1 MLKRVITYIFLFVSV
16 VGFTQTDKQ
25 KQLEAQKA
33 QIQRQIANFRDLLKS
48 EQNKEKTVLEQL
60 QEQRTKISLTEAL
73 IKTTKEQ
80 ENLLQRDISANEKQ
94 IAALTKELEELKA
107 DYAQMIVKSYETRSE
122 QSRAMFVL
130 SSDNFLQAYKRI
142 QYMKQYADYR
152 KEQGQEVQ
160 QKSEV
165 LAEKNK
171 ALQKQKSEKQK
182 LLQET
187 QKELANLEKE
197 RKAQDALMAI
207 INSNKRK
214 YTADIKKKQQQS
226 DEIDRQ
232 IEKLKREAIAE
243 ANRKKAEAEAK
254 AAGKKVDVKNI
265 STTKYD
271 LTPEAKLIANNF
283 AANKGKLPWPVER
296 GVVTTRFGNQPHP
309 IEKHL
314 TVNNTGITFS
324 TNAGAEAQAIFE
336 GEVTQIMVVTPVN
349 MLVWVRHGDYV
360 SIYGNLD
367 KVYVK
372 KGDKVHLKQKLGRIH
387 TVSSTGSTT
396 MKFTLTQ
403 NVNTLNPEHWLHG
416 L

>member
-254 AAGKKVDVKNI
+254 ATGKKVDTRTI
-265 STTKYD
+265 STTKYE
-271 LTPEAKLIANNF
+271 LTPETKLVADNF
-283 AANKGKLPWPVER
+283 RANKGKLPSPVER
-296 GVVTTRFGNQPHP
+296 GVVTSRYGNQPHP
-309 IEKHL
+309 VEKHL
-314 TVNNTGITFS
+314 TINNLGIIFS
-324 TNAGAEAQAIFE
+324 THEGAEAQAIFE
-336 GEVTQIMVVTPVN
+336 GVVTQIMVVTPVN
-349 MLVWVRHGDYV
+349 MHVWVQHGDYV

-372 KGDKVHLKQKLGRIH
+372 KGQKVHFKQKLGKIH
-387 TVSSTGSTT
+387 TYSNGSTT
-396 MKFTLTQ
+396 MQFTLTQ
-403 NVNTLNPEHWLHG
+403 NITTLNPEHWLYG
-416 L
+416 I